1 MIGYDFDSPVGRRG
15 TDSYKWDTPE
25 SAGVLP
31 MWVADMD
38 FRTAPCVVDALRGVV
53 DRQVFGYTY
62 VPDDFYEAAIDWFS
76 SRHGFVFS
84 RNDVIYTSGVV
95 PAVSAVIKALTSPGD
110 GVALLTPAYNC
121 FFSSIRNNG
130 CRVAACPMALGEDGK
145 YCIDFN
151 RLEEVLSGDDVKVF
165 ILCNPH
171 NPGGRVWRRDELM
184 RIGQVCLSHGVRI
197 ISADIHCEL
206 VYDPYTYI
214 PLPSIDPDI
223 AAITVSCLSPSKA
236 FNTAGLQIAL
246 IVSPDDEVR
255 DKIDRAINDNE
266 VCDVNPFGVAALKA
280 AYTQGSGWL
289 GALKEYLYG
298 NYRYLSGRFAEELP
312 EVTVMPLEGT
322 YLAWVNITAL
332 GRTSGEINDYLHDN
346 AQVRLNP
353 GTMYGDDGEGYIRI
367 NFACP
372 RRVLAGALDRI
383 IGALRQIEVLRLLLF
398 SRLHES

>member
-1 MIGYDFDSPVGRRG
+1 MIEYDFDSPVERRG

-53 DRQVFGYTY
+53 DRLVFGYTC
-62 VPDDFYEAAIDWFS
+62 VPDDFYEAAIGWFS

-84 RNDVIYTSGVV
+84 RKDVIYTSGVV
-95 PAVSAVIKALTSPGD
+95 PAVSAVIKALTKPGD

-130 CRVAACPMALGEDGK
+130 CRMAACPMVLGENGK

-151 RLEEVLSGDDVKVF
+151 SLEEVLSCDYVKVF

-184 RIGQVCLSHGVRI
+184 RIGRLCLSHGVRI
-197 ISADIHCEL
+197 ISDDIHCEL
-206 VYDPYTYI
+206 VYDRYAYI

-236 FNTAGLQIAL
+236 FNIAGLQIAL
-246 IVSPDDEVR
+246 IVSPDDEMR

-280 AYTQGSGWL
+280 AYTQGGGWL
-289 GALKEYLYG
+289 GALREYLYE
-298 NYRYLSGRFAEELP
+298 NYRYLSDRFAEELP
-312 EVTVMPLEGT
+312 DVTVMPLEGT
-322 YLAWVNITAL
+322 YLAWVNISAF
-332 GRTSGEINDYLHDN
+332 GRTSAEINDYLHDK
-346 AQVRLNP
+346 ARVRLNP

-372 RRVLAGALDRI
+372 RHVLAGALDRI
-383 IGALRQIEVLRLLLF
+383 IGALRQIEA
-398 SRLHES
+398 